1 MVSGHQVEVWLF
13 SCEVKLRVASN
24 YQRLSVLE
32 MKKFELCLLGAHN
45 YRGFSLL
52 DSLEA
57 EDEDV

>member
-1 MVSGHQVEVWLF
+1 MFNS
-13 SCEVKLRVASN
+13 
-24 YQRLSVLE
+24 LE
-32 MKKFELCLLGAHN
+32 IEKMKKFGSCLLGAHN